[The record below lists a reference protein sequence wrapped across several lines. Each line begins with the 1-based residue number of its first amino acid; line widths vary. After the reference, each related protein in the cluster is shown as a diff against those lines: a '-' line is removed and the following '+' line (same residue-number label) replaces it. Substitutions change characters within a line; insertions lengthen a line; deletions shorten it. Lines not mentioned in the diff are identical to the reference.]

1 MLRGSQVCFVALR
14 GAGKTARA
22 LSLSSQVWTAEA
34 TVYAINLCYHIKFV
48 TQLILV
54 IGNYFYVGR

>member
-34 TVYAINLCYHIKFV
+34 TVYAINLCV
-48 TQLILV
+48 TISSSLRNL
-54 IGNYFYVGR
+54 Y